1 MITQPEALRLAD
13 LLVANHSNGTLED
26 KAAAEL
32 RRLHAANVDCID
44 HFNSVKADLDVL
56 LDALRDFSDYV
67 RTEQNATDGQ
77 VQYSN
82 TQINRLVFKARAAIA
97 EATEGSA

>member
-1 MITQPEALRLAD
+1 MSAQPEALRLAD
-13 LLVANHSNGTLED
+13 ALDRMSLSTKWD
-26 KAAAEL
+26 KQAAAEL

-44 HFNSVKADLDVL
+44 HFNSVKADRDVL

-97 EATEGSA
+97 KAEGAQ